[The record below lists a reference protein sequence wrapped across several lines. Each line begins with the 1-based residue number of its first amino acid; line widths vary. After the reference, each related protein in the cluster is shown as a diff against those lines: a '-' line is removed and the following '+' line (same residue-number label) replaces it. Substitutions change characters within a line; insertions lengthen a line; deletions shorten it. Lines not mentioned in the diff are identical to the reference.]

1 VLILGLIAFLVL
13 LILKIGPIFM
23 NHDKVLN
30 AFSTVENTADLE
42 TKTQY
47 EIQQSLSKYFN
58 LNFVDLLPLRM

>member
-1 VLILGLIAFLVL
+1 VL

-30 AFSTVENTADLE
+30 ALSAVENTADLE

>member
-1 VLILGLIAFLVL
+1 
-13 LILKIGPIFM
+13 M
-23 NHDKVLN
+23 LN
-30 AFSTVENTADLE
+30 ALSTVENTADLE

>member
-1 VLILGLIAFLVL
+1 
-13 LILKIGPIFM
+13 M

-30 AFSTVENTADLE
+30 AFSTVENTADFE
-42 TKTQY
+42 TKTRY